1 MSDKPIDAVVVPEEK
16 DVELITTD
24 EKEVDMSMAN
34 VEHLEKIAEGIDR
47 FVTAHKKI
55 TMAVLKLAKPGDWV
69 KFKSGEQEVGCL
81 NGAGA
86 ERIAAPMGISFIN
99 WSKEKKTGKDEQGD
113 FYWWWYTCTAKL
125 GSREIQVEGRAGSR
139 DKLFGKKEGKWK
151 VLSDINEGDLQ
162 TAARHNCMKEGVKV
176 LLGIRNMPVD
186 ELTAAGIKLIDGG
199 VEFKQKEST
208 PEDKEKQIELGNVIM
223 KLTENDK
230 GKAEGLLETLT
241 TWTNAEKKIVKG
253 KRHCAD
259 ITGKQLT
266 ITLSKAKQML
276 SDKEKANV

>member
-1 MSDKPIDAVVVPEEK
+1 MNDKIETGKAVEVVEERDVEVITPEEK
-16 DVELITTD
+16 EP
-24 EKEVDMSMAN
+24 DMSMAN

-55 TMAVLKLAKPGDWV
+55 TLAILKLAKPGDWV

-113 FYWWWYTCTAKL
+113 FYWWWYTCIAKL

-139 DKLFGKKEGKWK
+139 DKLFGKKEGNWK

-176 LLGIRNMPVD
+176 LLGIRNMPVK
-186 ELTAAGIKLIDGG
+186 ELEEAGIKLIDG
-199 VEFKQKEST
+199 
-208 PEDKEKQIELGNVIM
+208 
-223 KLTENDK
+223 
-230 GKAEGLLETLT
+230 
-241 TWTNAEKKIVKG
+241 
-253 KRHCAD
+253 
-259 ITGKQLT
+259 
-266 ITLSKAKQML
+266 
-276 SDKEKANV
+276 